1 MSDST
6 YVVNNISLNKACVL
20 SVEIYEI
27 VTIYNCD
34 VIQPGWESDYFGFS
48 DLLSTTVGLDPVPRQ
63 AALP

>member
-6 YVVNNISLNKACVL
+6 YVVNKISLNKACVL

-48 DLLSTTVGLDPVPRQ
+48 DLLSTILGLDPVTCQ